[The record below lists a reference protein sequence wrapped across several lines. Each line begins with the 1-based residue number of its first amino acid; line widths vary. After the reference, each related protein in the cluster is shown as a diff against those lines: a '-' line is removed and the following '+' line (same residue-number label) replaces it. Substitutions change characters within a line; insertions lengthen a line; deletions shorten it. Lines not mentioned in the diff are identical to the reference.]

1 MSFAFYILKVGA
13 YIYVLCVILKK
24 HSTPKQTMIFKLLIS
39 VFSFL
44 LTNSVFG
51 QLSLKNPQ
59 ICHDKDNFLKC
70 YNDGTYILKFGNGE
84 FEQFRTAD
92 ASVVYQNFQKTF
104 TFYQKSFR
112 TLTSV
117 DTVQLKLLPQS
128 ILIQKGNKSLEITS
142 LSQIP
147 SAIQDFGVGNYSI
160 DGRIEGF
167 AFSVGDKEFQIKIW
181 TYNKA
186 WSWEIK
192 MYQKSQIFSIVYN
205 SFQKNRLMYIFIKDT
220 AQKYGMAI
228 GTTFKTLKKIY
239 RLQSSYV
246 DTMTVNGKVV
256 IGKIPLDKYYYY
268 EYDKTGALKSKPSAG
283 ELKLC
288 DCD

>member
-1 MSFAFYILKVGA
+1 MK
-13 YIYVLCVILKK
+13 
-24 HSTPKQTMIFKLLIS
+24 FKLYIFALT
-39 VFSFL
+39 FL
-44 LTNSVFG
+44 LAKSVIG
-51 QLSLKNPQ
+51 QLSLKEPQ

-84 FEQFRTAD
+84 FEQFSTAD

-104 TFYQKSFR
+104 TFYQKSFH
-112 TLTSV
+112 TPTSV

-128 ILIQKGNKSLEITS
+128 ILIQKGNKSFEITS

-147 SAIQDFGVGNYSI
+147 SVVQDFGVRNYSI
-160 DGRIEGF
+160 DGRIDGF
-167 AFSVGDKEFQIKIW
+167 AFSVGDKDFQIRVW

-192 MYQKSQIFSIVYN
+192 MYHKSQIFSIVYN
-205 SFQKNRLMYIFIKDT
+205 TSQKNRLMYIFIKDT

-228 GTTFKTLKKIY
+228 GTTFKSLKKIY

-246 DTMTVNGKVV
+246 DTMTINGKVV
-256 IGKIPLDKYYYY
+256 IGEIPLNKYYYY
-268 EYDKTGALKSKPSAG
+268 KYDKTGALKSKPATG

-288 DCD
+288 ECE